1 MDNLNQDLTSLL
13 RRAGLDNSGGEWGS
27 RILLVAGI
35 VLICYL
41 AVKLFRHL
49 VTPALQRI
57 SAQTRTMWDD
67 HLFDD
72 KVLHAACRL
81 IPPVLLYL
89 LLPLAFGDD
98 PSLLKLLHKGCS
110 IYLIVVTIALLNT
123 FLSALYDISN
133 KHETLRDRP
142 LKGIYQM
149 LKLVTVSVGIV
160 LIIGILI
167 DRNATSIL
175 AGLGASAAVLM
186 LIFKDSILGLVAG
199 VQLSAN
205 DMLRPGDWITMSKYG
220 ADGYVIEVTLT
231 TVKVQNFDKTI
242 TTIPPYALVSDSFQN
257 WRGMRECGGRRIKR
271 SVFIDARTIR
281 RCTPEETARLRE
293 KGYLAADT
301 SQEIV
306 NLRPKACLW
315 SSTASRATSNGFPTK
330 RSRAHL
336 PTACS
341 PFCRSS
347 ACRRSSGLRAPIC
360 MNGTDGIRTQEE
372 CLFSDAKRALS
383 PRRSVS
389 LQRFFRK
396 RCAKYH
402 EIRFACVR
410 SCRRSA
416 RTSAKDGPT
425 KDGEGRTPSP
435 PYRILCLRTETHAD
449 IAHDDGIK
457 AHVCRCMRRIGIATA
472 RRPLLRIHRRKGTK
486 RGRVVK
492 TLPRI
497 VLRRDGGETIP
508 AI

>member
-149 LKLVTVSVGIV
+149 LKLRDRQRRRSS

-205 DMLRPGDWITMSKYG
+205 DMLRPGDWITMS
-220 ADGYVIEVTLT
+220 
-231 TVKVQNFDKTI
+231 Q
-242 TTIPPYALVSDSFQN
+242 
-257 WRGMRECGGRRIKR
+257 
-271 SVFIDARTIR
+271 IR
-281 RCTPEETARLRE
+281 
-293 KGYLAADT
+293 
-301 SQEIV
+301 
-306 NLRPKACLW
+306 
-315 SSTASRATSNGFPTK
+315 
-330 RSRAHL
+330 
-336 PTACS
+336 
-341 PFCRSS
+341 
-347 ACRRSSGLRAPIC
+347 CRRVC
-360 MNGTDGIRTQEE
+360 N
-372 CLFSDAKRALS
+372 
-383 PRRSVS
+383 RR
-389 LQRFFRK
+389 
-396 RCAKYH
+396 
-402 EIRFACVR
+402 
-410 SCRRSA
+410 
-416 RTSAKDGPT
+416 
-425 KDGEGRTPSP
+425 
-435 PYRILCLRTETHAD
+435 
-449 IAHDDGIK
+449 
-457 AHVCRCMRRIGIATA
+457 
-472 RRPLLRIHRRKGTK
+472 
-486 RGRVVK
+486 
-492 TLPRI
+492 
-497 VLRRDGGETIP
+497 
-508 AI
+508 

>member
-35 VLICYL
+35 VLVCYL

-49 VTPALQRI
+49 VIPALQRI
-57 SAQTRTMWDD
+57 TAQTRTMWDD

-186 LIFKDSILGLVAG
+186 LIFRDSILGLVAG

-205 DMLRPGDWITMSKYG
+205 DMLRPGDWITMAKYG
-220 ADGYVIEVTLT
+220 ADGYVTEVSLT

-271 SVFIDARTIR
+271 SVLLDASTVRF
-281 RCTPEETARLRE
+281 CTPEETERLLKEGLAQKEDLSEDVVNMRIFRSYMQR
-293 KGYLAADT
+293 YLKSNPGIRPDLLQMVRTLQPT
-301 SQEIV
+301 SEGIPVEIYCFT
-306 NLRPKACLW
+306 KATDWIPYETFQSALFDHII
-315 SSTASRATSNGFPTK
+315 AI
-330 RSRAHL
+330 L
-336 PTACS
+336 PR
-341 PFCRSS
+341 F
-347 ACRRSSGLRAPIC
+347 GLRIYQRPA
-360 MNGTDGIRTQEE
+360 GTD
-372 CLFSDAKRALS
+372 F
-383 PRRSVS
+383 RRN
-389 LQRFFRK
+389 
-396 RCAKYH
+396 
-402 EIRFACVR
+402 
-410 SCRRSA
+410 
-416 RTSAKDGPT
+416 PT
-425 KDGEGRTPSP
+425 GNP
-435 PYRILCLRTETHAD
+435 
-449 IAHDDGIK
+449 
-457 AHVCRCMRRIGIATA
+457 
-472 RRPLLRIHRRKGTK
+472 
-486 RGRVVK
+486 
-492 TLPRI
+492 
-497 VLRRDGGETIP
+497 
-508 AI
+508 

>member
-257 WRGMRECGGRRIKR
+257 WRGMWDSGGRRIKR
-271 SVFIDARTIR
+271 SLLIDASSVHN
-281 RCTPEETARLRE
+281 CTAAELAALRE
-293 KGYLAADT
+293 KGLAGTTPDA
-301 SQEIV
+301 EPVV
-306 NLRPKACLW
+306 NLYALREYAARYLKGHPGIHPDLMQMV
-315 SSTASRATSNGFPTK
+315 RMLQPTPEGIPVEVYCFT
-330 RSRAHL
+330 RETDWVAYEAVQGAVFDHL
-336 PTACS
+336 FAVLPD
-341 PFCRSS
+341 F
-347 ACRRSSGLRAPIC
+347 GLRAYQ
-360 MNGTDGIRTQEE
+360 RS
-372 CLFSDAKRALS
+372 SDREPQS
-383 PRRSVS
+383 SES
-389 LQRFFRK
+389 
-396 RCAKYH
+396 
-402 EIRFACVR
+402 
-410 SCRRSA
+410 
-416 RTSAKDGPT
+416 
-425 KDGEGRTPSP
+425 
-435 PYRILCLRTETHAD
+435 
-449 IAHDDGIK
+449 
-457 AHVCRCMRRIGIATA
+457 
-472 RRPLLRIHRRKGTK
+472 
-486 RGRVVK
+486 
-492 TLPRI
+492 
-497 VLRRDGGETIP
+497 
-508 AI
+508 

>member
-257 WRGMRECGGRRIKR
+257 WRGMWDSGGRRIKR
-271 SVFIDARTIR
+271 SLLIDASSVHN
-281 RCTPEETARLRE
+281 CTAGELAALRE
-293 KGYLAADT
+293 KGLAGAAAA
-301 SQEIV
+301 EPVV
-306 NLRPKACLW
+306 NLYALREYAARYLKGHPGIHPDLMQMV
-315 SSTASRATSNGFPTK
+315 RMLQPTPEGIPVEVYCFT
-330 RSRAHL
+330 RETDWVAYEAVQGAVFDHL
-336 PTACS
+336 FAVLPD
-341 PFCRSS
+341 F
-347 ACRRSSGLRAPIC
+347 GLRAYQ
-360 MNGTDGIRTQEE
+360 RS
-372 CLFSDAKRALS
+372 SDREPQS
-383 PRRSVS
+383 SES
-389 LQRFFRK
+389 
-396 RCAKYH
+396 
-402 EIRFACVR
+402 
-410 SCRRSA
+410 
-416 RTSAKDGPT
+416 
-425 KDGEGRTPSP
+425 
-435 PYRILCLRTETHAD
+435 
-449 IAHDDGIK
+449 
-457 AHVCRCMRRIGIATA
+457 
-472 RRPLLRIHRRKGTK
+472 
-486 RGRVVK
+486 
-492 TLPRI
+492 
-497 VLRRDGGETIP
+497 
-508 AI
+508 

>member
-35 VLICYL
+35 VLVCYL

-110 IYLIVVTIALLNT
+110 IYLIVVTVALLNT

-257 WRGMRECGGRRIKR
+257 WRGMWDSGGRRIKR
-271 SVFIDARTIR
+271 SLLIDASSVHN
-281 RCTPEETARLRE
+281 CTAAELAALRE
-293 KGYLAADT
+293 KGLAGTTPDA
-301 SQEIV
+301 EPVV
-306 NLRPKACLW
+306 NLYALREYAARYLKGHPGIHPDLMQMV
-315 SSTASRATSNGFPTK
+315 RMLQPTPEGIPVEVYCFT
-330 RSRAHL
+330 RETDWVAYEAVQGAVFDHL
-336 PTACS
+336 FAVLPD
-341 PFCRSS
+341 F
-347 ACRRSSGLRAPIC
+347 GLRAYQ
-360 MNGTDGIRTQEE
+360 RS
-372 CLFSDAKRALS
+372 SD
-383 PRRSVS
+383 
-389 LQRFFRK
+389 
-396 RCAKYH
+396 
-402 EIRFACVR
+402 
-410 SCRRSA
+410 
-416 RTSAKDGPT
+416 
-425 KDGEGRTPSP
+425 
-435 PYRILCLRTETHAD
+435 
-449 IAHDDGIK
+449 
-457 AHVCRCMRRIGIATA
+457 
-472 RRPLLRIHRRKGTK
+472 
-486 RGRVVK
+486 
-492 TLPRI
+492 
-497 VLRRDGGETIP
+497 RDPQSSES
-508 AI
+508 

>member
-13 RRAGLDNSGGEWGS
+13 RRAGLDNSDGEWGS

-257 WRGMRECGGRRIKR
+257 WRGMWDSGGRRIKR
-271 SVFIDARTIR
+271 SLLIDASSVHN
-281 RCTPEETARLRE
+281 CTAAELAALRE
-293 KGYLAADT
+293 KGLAGTTPDA
-301 SQEIV
+301 EPVV
-306 NLRPKACLW
+306 NLYALREYAARYLKGHPGIHPDLMQMV
-315 SSTASRATSNGFPTK
+315 RMLQPTPEGIPVEVYCFT
-330 RSRAHL
+330 RETDWVAYEAVQGAVFDHL
-336 PTACS
+336 FAVLPD
-341 PFCRSS
+341 F
-347 ACRRSSGLRAPIC
+347 GLRAYQ
-360 MNGTDGIRTQEE
+360 RS
-372 CLFSDAKRALS
+372 SD
-383 PRRSVS
+383 
-389 LQRFFRK
+389 
-396 RCAKYH
+396 
-402 EIRFACVR
+402 
-410 SCRRSA
+410 
-416 RTSAKDGPT
+416 
-425 KDGEGRTPSP
+425 
-435 PYRILCLRTETHAD
+435 
-449 IAHDDGIK
+449 
-457 AHVCRCMRRIGIATA
+457 
-472 RRPLLRIHRRKGTK
+472 
-486 RGRVVK
+486 
-492 TLPRI
+492 
-497 VLRRDGGETIP
+497 RDPQSSES
-508 AI
+508 

>member
-35 VLICYL
+35 VLVCYL

-49 VTPALQRI
+49 VIPALQRI

-231 TVKVQNFDKTI
+231 TVKVQNFDKT
-242 TTIPPYALVSDSFQN
+242 
-257 WRGMRECGGRRIKR
+257 MRWSATRSRTGG
-271 SVFIDARTIR
+271 A
-281 RCTPEETARLRE
+281 CAN
-293 KGYLAADT
+293 AADGASSARSSST
-301 SQEIV
+301 PARFAGARRKRRRGSAKRGI
-306 NLRPKACLW
+306 LRP
-315 SSTASRATSNGFPTK
+315 
-330 RSRAHL
+330 
-336 PTACS
+336 
-341 PFCRSS
+341 
-347 ACRRSSGLRAPIC
+347 
-360 MNGTDGIRTQEE
+360 
-372 CLFSDAKRALS
+372 
-383 PRRSVS
+383 
-389 LQRFFRK
+389 
-396 RCAKYH
+396 
-402 EIRFACVR
+402 
-410 SCRRSA
+410 
-416 RTSAKDGPT
+416 
-425 KDGEGRTPSP
+425 
-435 PYRILCLRTETHAD
+435 
-449 IAHDDGIK
+449 
-457 AHVCRCMRRIGIATA
+457 
-472 RRPLLRIHRRKGTK
+472 IHRRKSSTCK
-486 RGRVVK
+486 RCGSIS
-492 TLPRI
+492 RI
-497 VLRRDGGETIP
+497 TCATAP
-508 AI
+508 TCAAT

>member
-1 MDNLNQDLTSLL
+1 MKTTSLSAAGQERPVPHHAAAL
-13 RRAGLDNSGGEWGS
+13 KTVTRHGQSEPRPDIAAPPRGLDNSGGEWGS

-35 VLICYL
+35 VLVCYL

-110 IYLIVVTIALLNT
+110 IYLIVVTVALQNT

-242 TTIPPYALVSDSFQN
+242 TTIPPLCAGQRLVPELAGHARMRRTTHQALGLHRRPHDSPAHAGRDGAAPRK
-257 WRGMRECGGRRIKR
+257 RGI
-271 SVFIDARTIR
+271 
-281 RCTPEETARLRE
+281 
-293 KGYLAADT
+293 
-301 SQEIV
+301 
-306 NLRPKACLW
+306 LRP
-315 SSTASRATSNGFPTK
+315 
-330 RSRAHL
+330 
-336 PTACS
+336 
-341 PFCRSS
+341 
-347 ACRRSSGLRAPIC
+347 
-360 MNGTDGIRTQEE
+360 
-372 CLFSDAKRALS
+372 
-383 PRRSVS
+383 
-389 LQRFFRK
+389 
-396 RCAKYH
+396 
-402 EIRFACVR
+402 
-410 SCRRSA
+410 
-416 RTSAKDGPT
+416 
-425 KDGEGRTPSP
+425 
-435 PYRILCLRTETHAD
+435 
-449 IAHDDGIK
+449 
-457 AHVCRCMRRIGIATA
+457 
-472 RRPLLRIHRRKGTK
+472 IHRRKSSTCK
-486 RGRVVK
+486 RRGSIS
-492 TLPRI
+492 RI
-497 VLRRDGGETIP
+497 TCATAP
-508 AI
+508 TCAAT

>member
-35 VLICYL
+35 VLVCYL

-257 WRGMRECGGRRIKR
+257 WRGMWDSGGRRIKR
-271 SVFIDARTIR
+271 SLLIDASSVHN
-281 RCTPEETARLRE
+281 CTAAELAALRE
-293 KGYLAADT
+293 KGLAGTTPDA
-301 SQEIV
+301 EPVV
-306 NLRPKACLW
+306 NLYALREYAARYLKGHPGIHPDLMQMV
-315 SSTASRATSNGFPTK
+315 RMLQPTPEGIPVEVYCFT
-330 RSRAHL
+330 RETDWVAYEAVQGAVFDHL
-336 PTACS
+336 FAVLPD
-341 PFCRSS
+341 F
-347 ACRRSSGLRAPIC
+347 GLRAYQ
-360 MNGTDGIRTQEE
+360 RS
-372 CLFSDAKRALS
+372 SD
-383 PRRSVS
+383 
-389 LQRFFRK
+389 
-396 RCAKYH
+396 
-402 EIRFACVR
+402 
-410 SCRRSA
+410 
-416 RTSAKDGPT
+416 
-425 KDGEGRTPSP
+425 
-435 PYRILCLRTETHAD
+435 
-449 IAHDDGIK
+449 
-457 AHVCRCMRRIGIATA
+457 
-472 RRPLLRIHRRKGTK
+472 
-486 RGRVVK
+486 
-492 TLPRI
+492 
-497 VLRRDGGETIP
+497 RDPQSSES
-508 AI
+508 

>member
-35 VLICYL
+35 VLVCYL

-271 SVFIDARTIR
+271 SVLLDASTVRF
-281 RCTPEETARLRE
+281 CTPEETERLLKEGLAQKEDLSEDVVNMRIFRSYMQR
-293 KGYLAADT
+293 YLKSNPGIRPDLLQMVRTLQPT
-301 SQEIV
+301 SEGIPVEIYCFT
-306 NLRPKACLW
+306 KATDWIPYETFQSALFDHII
-315 SSTASRATSNGFPTK
+315 AI
-330 RSRAHL
+330 L
-336 PTACS
+336 PR
-341 PFCRSS
+341 F
-347 ACRRSSGLRAPIC
+347 GLRIYQRPA
-360 MNGTDGIRTQEE
+360 GTD
-372 CLFSDAKRALS
+372 F
-383 PRRSVS
+383 RRN
-389 LQRFFRK
+389 
-396 RCAKYH
+396 
-402 EIRFACVR
+402 
-410 SCRRSA
+410 
-416 RTSAKDGPT
+416 PT
-425 KDGEGRTPSP
+425 GNP
-435 PYRILCLRTETHAD
+435 
-449 IAHDDGIK
+449 
-457 AHVCRCMRRIGIATA
+457 
-472 RRPLLRIHRRKGTK
+472 
-486 RGRVVK
+486 
-492 TLPRI
+492 
-497 VLRRDGGETIP
+497 
-508 AI
+508 

>member
-35 VLICYL
+35 VLVCYL

-110 IYLIVVTIALLNT
+110 IYLIVVTVALQNT

-257 WRGMRECGGRRIKR
+257 WRGMWDSGGRRIKR
-271 SVFIDARTIR
+271 SLLIDASSVHN
-281 RCTPEETARLRE
+281 CTAAELAALRE
-293 KGYLAADT
+293 KGLAGTTPDA
-301 SQEIV
+301 EPVV
-306 NLRPKACLW
+306 NLYALREYAARYLKGHPGIHPDLMQMV
-315 SSTASRATSNGFPTK
+315 RMLQPTPEGIPVEVYCFT
-330 RSRAHL
+330 RETDWVAYEAVQGAVFDHL
-336 PTACS
+336 FAVLPD
-341 PFCRSS
+341 F
-347 ACRRSSGLRAPIC
+347 GLRAYQ
-360 MNGTDGIRTQEE
+360 RS
-372 CLFSDAKRALS
+372 SD
-383 PRRSVS
+383 
-389 LQRFFRK
+389 
-396 RCAKYH
+396 
-402 EIRFACVR
+402 
-410 SCRRSA
+410 
-416 RTSAKDGPT
+416 
-425 KDGEGRTPSP
+425 
-435 PYRILCLRTETHAD
+435 
-449 IAHDDGIK
+449 
-457 AHVCRCMRRIGIATA
+457 
-472 RRPLLRIHRRKGTK
+472 
-486 RGRVVK
+486 
-492 TLPRI
+492 
-497 VLRRDGGETIP
+497 RDPQSSES
-508 AI
+508 

>member
-271 SVFIDARTIR
+271 SVLLDASTVRF
-281 RCTPEETARLRE
+281 CTPEETERLLKEGLAQKEDLSEDVVNMRIFRSYMQR
-293 KGYLAADT
+293 YLKSNPGIRPDLLQMVRTLQPT
-301 SQEIV
+301 SEGIPVEIYCFT
-306 NLRPKACLW
+306 KATDW
-315 SSTASRATSNGFPTK
+315 IPYETFQSSLFDHIIAI
-330 RSRAHL
+330 L
-336 PTACS
+336 PR
-341 PFCRSS
+341 F
-347 ACRRSSGLRAPIC
+347 GLRIYQRPA
-360 MNGTDGIRTQEE
+360 GTD
-372 CLFSDAKRALS
+372 F
-383 PRRSVS
+383 RRN
-389 LQRFFRK
+389 
-396 RCAKYH
+396 
-402 EIRFACVR
+402 
-410 SCRRSA
+410 
-416 RTSAKDGPT
+416 
-425 KDGEGRTPSP
+425 
-435 PYRILCLRTETHAD
+435 
-449 IAHDDGIK
+449 
-457 AHVCRCMRRIGIATA
+457 
-472 RRPLLRIHRRKGTK
+472 
-486 RGRVVK
+486 
-492 TLPRI
+492 
-497 VLRRDGGETIP
+497 P
-508 AI
+508 AGNP